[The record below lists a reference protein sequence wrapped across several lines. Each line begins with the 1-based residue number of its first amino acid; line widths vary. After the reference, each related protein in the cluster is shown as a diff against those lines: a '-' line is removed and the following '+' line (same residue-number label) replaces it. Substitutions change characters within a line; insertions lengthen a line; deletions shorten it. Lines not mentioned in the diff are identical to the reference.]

1 MAGRKRRPE
10 KIRRPTIRQF
20 EAVVEGI
27 PLLRDKAFIC
37 FLYLTGARISE
48 IVRQIRR
55 FQVEFTKIEGKSFIM
70 VHNVITLKRRKE
82 IYRDIPIPVN
92 DFETPFLEPVIEYLR
107 HIPSNRFLFDFSRF
121 NGYRIIREK
130 TYLFPHYFRHLRL
143 THLVTEYGF
152 SERDL
157 TFFTGWADG
166 RQATTYTHL
175 NLKDLA
181 RKLTK

>member
-1 MAGRKRRPE
+1 MAGRKRKPE
-10 KIRRPTIRQF
+10 KIRRPTLKQF
-20 EAVVEGI
+20 RDLVASVSN
-27 PLLRDKAFIC
+27 LRDRAFIC

-48 IVRQIRR
+48 VVRQVRR
-55 FQVEFTKIEGKSFIM
+55 FQVEFEKIEGKSFIM

-92 DFETPFLEPVIEYLR
+92 DFETPFLEPLIAYLNTV
-107 HIPSNRFLFDFSRF
+107 PSNMFLFDFTRI
-121 NGYRIIREK
+121 NGYRIVREK

-143 THLVTEYGF
+143 THLVTEYNF

-166 RQATTYTHL
+166 RQATVYTHL
-175 NLKDLA
+175 DLRDIA

>member
-1 MAGRKRRPE
+1 MAGIKRKPE
-10 KIRRPTIRQF
+10 KIRRPTIKQF
-20 EAVVEGI
+20 
-27 PLLRDKAFIC
+27 RDLVGSVTSLKDRAFIC

-48 IVRQIRR
+48 IVKQIRR
-55 FQVEFTKIEGKSFIM
+55 YQIEFTQIEGKKFIM

-92 DFETPFLEPVIEYLR
+92 DFEEAFLNPLIDYLNT
-107 HIPSNRFLFDFSRF
+107 IPSDQFIFNFSRSR
-121 NGYRIIREK
+121 GWKIVKDK

-143 THLVTEYGF
+143 THLVTEYNF

-175 NLKDLA
+175 NLRDLA
-181 RKLTK
+181 RKFTK

>member
-1 MAGRKRRPE
+1 MAGIKRKPE

-20 EAVVEGI
+20 QAVVEGI
-27 PLLRDKAFIC
+27 PYLRDRAFIC

-55 FQVEFTKIEGKSFIM
+55 FQIEYEQIEGKSFIM
-70 VHNVITLKRRKE
+70 IRNVITLKRRKE

-92 DFETPFLEPVIEYLR
+92 DFETPFLAPLIEYLKE
-107 HIPSNRFLFDFSRF
+107 IPSNRFVFDFSRIS
-121 NGYRIIREK
+121 GYRIVRDK

-175 NLKDLA
+175 DLRDIA